1 MILTV
6 AELRQY
12 ITTDETDQVLEGK
25 LQALELLIRAYT
37 NNNFQ
42 VRAFR
47 AVAVAVSEG
56 NRLLFNSP
64 IPFKAGDTLQITES
78 DFMPGE
84 LVTVASIFLVDES
97 GNYLVNEEGKYLT
110 PGFPGYSVTVNE
122 ELTDESGVVVTKVK
136 YPTDIKMGIVNLMK
150 WELDNR
156 EKVGVASESI
166 SRHSVTYVDQTGD
179 NTVMGYPVA
188 LMGFLKPYRKARFGR
203 GIRV

>member
-12 ITTDETDQVLEGK
+12 ITTDEEDSVLEAK

-47 AVAVAVSEG
+47 AVAVASSDG
-56 NRLLFNSP
+56 NKLLFNSP
-64 IPFKAGDTLQITES
+64 IPFKVGDTLQITES
-78 DFMPGE
+78 DFMPDE
-84 LVTVASIFLVDES
+84 LVTVSAVEDS
-97 GNYLVNEEGKYLT
+97 
-110 PGFPGYSVTVNE
+110 SVTVIG
-122 ELTDESGVVVTKVK
+122 ELIDESGVVVTKVK
-136 YPTDIKMGIVNLMK
+136 YPMDVKMGIVNLMK

-156 EKVGVASESI
+156 EKVGVASETI

-188 LMGFLKPYRKARFGR
+188 LMGFLKAYRKARFGR

>member
-12 ITTDETDQVLEGK
+12 ITTDEEDSVLEGK

-47 AVAVAVSEG
+47 AVAVAVSDG
-56 NRLLFNSP
+56 NKLLFNSP
-64 IPFKAGDTLQITES
+64 IPFKVGDTLQITES
-78 DFMPGE
+78 DFMQDE
-84 LVTVASIFLVDES
+84 LVTVSAVDGS
-97 GNYLVNEEGKYLT
+97 
-110 PGFPGYSVTVNE
+110 SVTVVG

-136 YPTDIKMGIVNLMK
+136 YPMDVKMGIVNLMK

-156 EKVGVASESI
+156 EKVGVASETI
-166 SRHSVTYVDQTGD
+166 SRHSVTYVDQTGE

-188 LMGFLKPYRKARFGR
+188 LMGFLKAYRKARFGR
-203 GIRV
+203 GISV

>member
-6 AELRQY
+6 SELKQY
-12 ITTDETDQVLEGK
+12 ITTEETDQVLEAK

-42 VRAFR
+42 IRAFR
-47 AVAVAVSEG
+47 AVAVAVAEG
-56 NRLLFNSP
+56 NKLLFNSP
-64 IPFKAGDTLQITES
+64 VPFKVGDTLQLTES
-78 DFMPGE
+78 DFMPDE
-84 LVTVASIFLVDES
+84 LVTVVTVAD
-97 GNYLVNEEGKYLT
+97 G
-110 PGFPGYSVTVNE
+110 SVTVNE
-122 ELTDESGVVVTKVK
+122 NLTDESGVVVTKVK
-136 YPTDIKMGIVNLMK
+136 YPTDVKMGVVNLMK

-203 GIRV
+203 SIRT

>member
-6 AELRQY
+6 SELKQY
-12 ITTDETDQVLEGK
+12 IITDEEDQVLEAK

-42 VRAFR
+42 IRAFR
-47 AVAVAVSEG
+47 AVAVAVAAD
-56 NRLLFNSP
+56 NKLLFNSP
-64 IPFKAGDTLQITES
+64 VPFKVGDTVQITES
-78 DFMPGE
+78 DFMQDE
-84 LVTVASIFLVDES
+84 LVTVTDVADSSITVS
-97 GNYLVNEEGKYLT
+97 GDLI
-110 PGFPGYSVTVNE
+110 
-122 ELTDESGVVVTKVK
+122 DESGVVVTKVK
-136 YPTDIKMGIVNLMK
+136 YPMDVKMGIVNLMK

-179 NTVMGYPVA
+179 NTIMGYPVA

-203 GIRV
+203 GVRV

>member
-1 MILTV
+1 MTV
-6 AELRQY
+6 AELRQF
-12 ITTDETDQVLEGK
+12 IETDEEDQVLEAK

-42 VRAFR
+42 IRAFR
-47 AVAVAVSEG
+47 AVAVAVADG
-56 NRLLFNSP
+56 NKLMFNSP
-64 IPFKAGDTLQITES
+64 VPFKVGDTLQITES
-78 DFMPGE
+78 DFMQDE
-84 LVTVASIFLVDES
+84 LVTVLTVDDSSI
-97 GNYLVNEEGKYLT
+97 
-110 PGFPGYSVTVNE
+110 TVIG
-122 ELTDESGVVVTKVK
+122 ELSDESGVVVTKVK
-136 YPTDIKMGIVNLMK
+136 YPMDVKMGIVNLMK

-203 GIRV
+203 GISV